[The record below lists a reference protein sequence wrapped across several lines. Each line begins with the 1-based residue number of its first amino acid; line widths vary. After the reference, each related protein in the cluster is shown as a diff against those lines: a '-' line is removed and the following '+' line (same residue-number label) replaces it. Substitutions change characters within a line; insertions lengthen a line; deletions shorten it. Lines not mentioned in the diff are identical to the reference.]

1 MKTVVLLFL
10 FLIFP
15 DKTLAGTV
23 DLELALDLGDTHNLE
38 FAHSYPYSITMINH
52 GPDDA
57 TIDPVDPFSLVTIV
71 SNIRG
76 NDDGFLDF
84 YFHLDANIE
93 QNCGIISGST
103 SPLPGME
110 AEYFYFIEAPNILAN
125 TSITCFGTYTIGF
138 KNGSRL
144 LKFGLYPLFDTDP
157 DLSNNAEDVVFR
169 IKPRVI
175 PAINGLG
182 LMVILLLMLVSG
194 FWHLWR
200 VKSI

>member
-57 TIDPVDPFSLVTIV
+57 AVDLIAPFPLATIV
-71 SNIRG
+71 SNIRADE
-76 NDDGFLDF
+76 NGFLDF
-84 YFHLDANIE
+84 YFHLDGNIE
-93 QNCGIISGST
+93 QNCRIISGSGT
-103 SPLPGME
+103 PLPGGE
-110 AEYFYFIEAPNILAN
+110 AEYFYFIMVPVILAN

-138 KNGSRL
+138 ESGSRL
-144 LKFGLYPLFDTDP
+144 LNFGFYPGFDTDT
-157 DLSNNAEDVVFR
+157 DLSNNVEDVVFR

-182 LMVILLLMLVSG
+182 LMFILLFVLISG
-194 FWHLWR
+194 FWHLRR
-200 VKSI
+200 VKSL